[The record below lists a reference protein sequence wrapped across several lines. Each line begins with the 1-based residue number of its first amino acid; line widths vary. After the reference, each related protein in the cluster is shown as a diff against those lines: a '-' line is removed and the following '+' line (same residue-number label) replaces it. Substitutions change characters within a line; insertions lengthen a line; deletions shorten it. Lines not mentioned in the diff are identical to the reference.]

1 MSLYLLPGNAATRAM
16 GTAIDL
22 SLSDFEGIARLVH
35 RESIDMVISGP
46 ETPLVDGLMDY
57 LQSAGAGKYLIGPH
71 AQAAQLEGSKA
82 YAKAFMER
90 HRIPTAAYSVFS
102 RGEVEKAQA
111 FLHARS
117 APYVIK
123 ADGLAGG
130 KGVSICPTRPAAE
143 ACLKDLLTEDK
154 PGKAGEKV
162 VVEEFLEGEE
172 LSFFVLVGPEDYLC
186 LPSAR
191 DYKRAGDGDTGPN
204 TGGMGAFSPGI
215 LKDRKATEKKIIDQ
229 VVRPT
234 LHGLKAEGIH
244 YQGFLFFGLMIT
256 AKGVPHVLEYNV
268 RLGDPE
274 AQAILP
280 RIQTDLVD
288 LLVRSCTG
296 ALSPCTL
303 QVDKRKSMTLT
314 MASSGYPGAY
324 AVGKRITGLPIRH
337 AKGLLFHAGTQKIA
351 GQYHTS
357 GGRVFMVT
365 CLGDSLEA
373 TARDCYTMAAGLRWE
388 GCYYRRDIGRD
399 IVFEENEG

>member
-1 MSLYLLPGNAATRAM
+1 MKILLLGSGGREHALSLSLKKSRHAVSLYLLPGNGATRAM
-16 GTAIDL
+16 GTAVDL
-22 SLSDFEGIARLVH
+22 SPSDFEGIAHLVR
-35 RESIDMVISGP
+35 RESIDMVVSGA
-46 ETPLVDGLMDY
+46 EGPLVDGLMDH
-57 LQSAGAGKYLIGPH
+57 LQNAGVGKYLIGPC

-82 YAKAFMER
+82 YAKLFMER
-90 HRIPTAAYSVFS
+90 HQIPTAAYSVFS
-102 RGEVEKAQA
+102 RGEMEKAQA

-117 APYVIK
+117 APYVVK

-130 KGVSICPTRPAAE
+130 KGVSICHTRPAAT
-143 ACLKDLLTEDK
+143 ACLKDLLSGNK
-154 PGKAGEKV
+154 WGKAGDKV

-215 LKDRKATEKKIIDQ
+215 LRDRKATEERIIEQ

-234 LHGLKAEGIH
+234 LRGLKAEGIR
-244 YQGFLFFGLMIT
+244 YQGFLFFGLMMT
-256 AKGVPHVLEYNV
+256 AKGNPYVLEYNV

-288 LLVRSCTG
+288 LLVQSCTG
-296 ALSPCTL
+296 PLGPCTL
-303 QVDKRKSMTLT
+303 RVDARKSMTLT

-337 AKGLLFHAGTQKIA
+337 PEGLLFHAGTQRVR
-351 GQYHTS
+351 GQYHTA
-357 GGRVFMVT
+357 GGRGVYDHL
-365 CLGDSLEA
+365 LGGSLGGS
-373 TARDCYTMAAGLRWE
+373 CS
-388 GCYYRRDIGRD
+388 
-399 IVFEENEG
+399 